1 MSHPLTDALPSYM
14 DALALRQ
21 ACGEIEAQLRA
32 EADCRTCRQCLLA
45 TGECVSVVRCIDGS
59 GYQRLRP
66 VQFWTDWAMS
76 AALEAT
82 K

>member
-1 MSHPLTDALPSYM
+1 MTHPLTDALPSYM

-21 ACGEIEAQLRA
+21 ACGEIEAGLRA
-32 EADCRTCRQCLLA
+32 VLENLIERADTADDMRYGTLSA
-45 TGECVSVVRCIDGS
+45 GFVREVC
-59 GYQRLRP
+59 Q
-66 VQFWTDWAMS
+66 